1 MSWNEPGGDKKDPWS
16 GRGDQ
21 KGPPDLDEAIRSL
34 QEKLGK
40 FFGGGEGGGDNSSGR
55 FNSGMPMK
63 NASLIGVGVVGALWL
78 VSGFYIVD
86 EGNHGV
92 ETRFG
97 KYINTTQA
105 GLNWHMPAPI
115 EQVEIVNVKQQR
127 FIEVGYRS
135 AGGDQM
141 SGSVPKEA
149 LMLTKDENYVDVRL
163 AVQYQVKD
171 AKAFLFNLANPAGT
185 LKQVTESAERGV
197 IGGSTMDFVLT
208 EGRSEIVTQIKKEI
222 QEVMDSYQSGVQI
235 TSVNL
240 QDAQPPEQVQNAFA
254 DAIKARE
261 DEQRLIN
268 EAEAYSNDVVP
279 RARGAAARKLQ
290 EAEGYKEQVIAQAEG
305 ETSRFTKL
313 LTEYSK
319 APDVTRK
326 RIYIEAMETMLSET
340 NTVMVDVK
348 GGNNMLYLPLDKLMQ
363 QKSVVQQPS
372 LTPSQSPVEHPQTQF
387 QSQSPAQSQ
396 PSQPQSIIVDE
407 HLIDRSSAR
416 GRELRGR

>member
-40 FFGGGEGGGDNSSGR
+40 FFGGGNGDNEGSPRNFSSGT
-55 FNSGMPMK
+55 SMK
-63 NASLIGVGVVGALWL
+63 SLGFLAGGAVVLWGL
-78 VSGFYIVD
+78 SGFYIVD

-97 KYINTTQA
+97 KYINITQS
-105 GLNWHMPAPI
+105 GLNWHLPAPI
-115 EQVEIVNVKQQR
+115 ERVDIVNVKQQR
-127 FIEVGYRS
+127 YIEVGYRS
-135 AGGDQM
+135 GGSEQVT
-141 SGSVPKEA
+141 GSVPKEA

-171 AKAFLFNLANPAGT
+171 AQQFIFNVVNPALT
-185 LKQVTESAERGV
+185 LKQVTESALRGV
-197 IGGSTMDFVLT
+197 VGSSTMDFVLT
-208 EGRSEIVTQIKKEI
+208 QGRSEIVTLIKKEL
-222 QEVMDSYQSGVQI
+222 QDVMDSYQSGIQI

-240 QDAQPPEQVQNAFA
+240 QDAQPPEQVQNSFE

-279 RARGAAARKLQ
+279 KARGAAARKIQ
-290 EAEGYKEQVIAQAEG
+290 EAEGYKEQVIAQAQG
-305 ETSRFTKL
+305 ETNRFTKL
-313 LTEYSK
+313 LTEYTK

-326 RIYIEAMETMLSET
+326 RLYIESMESVLADT
-340 NTVMVDVK
+340 NTVLVDTK
-348 GGNNMLYLPLDKLMQ
+348 GGNNMLYLPLDKMMQ
-363 QKSVVQQPS
+363 HQPS
-372 LTPSQSPVEHPQTQF
+372 TLPPMNI
-387 QSQSPAQSQ
+387 PAGTTDQA
-396 PSQPQSIIVDE
+396 PSQPVVAQEQAVDRPATRGR
-407 HLIDRSSAR
+407 DAR
-416 GRELRGR
+416 GR

>member
-40 FFGGGEGGGDNSSGR
+40 IFGGGRGGGDGSSGN
-55 FNSGMPMK
+55 FSSGNSMK
-63 NASLIGVGVVGALWL
+63 TMSYIIAGAVFLWL
-78 VSGFYIVD
+78 LSGFYIVD

-97 KYINTTQA
+97 KYVGTTQS
-105 GLNWHMPAPI
+105 GLNWHIPVPI
-115 EQVEIVNVKQQR
+115 EQVQLVNVMQQR

-135 AGGDQM
+135 GAGEQI

-149 LMLTKDENYVDVRL
+149 LMLTRDENYVDIRL

-171 AKAFLFNLANPAGT
+171 AKEFIFNIVDPAVT
-185 LKQVTESAERGV
+185 LKQVTESAQRGV
-197 IGGSTMDFVLT
+197 VGSSKMDFVLT
-208 EGRSEIVTQIKKEI
+208 EGRSEIVALIKKEI
-222 QEVMDSYQSGVQI
+222 QEVMDNYKSGIQI

-240 QDAQPPEQVQNAFA
+240 QDAQPPEQVQNSFE

-268 EAEAYSNDVVP
+268 EAEGYSNDVVP
-279 RARGAAARKLQ
+279 RARGAAARKIQ

-305 ETSRFTKL
+305 ETSRFSKL
-313 LTEYSK
+313 LTEYTKS
-319 APDVTRK
+319 PEITRK
-326 RIYIEAMETMLSET
+326 RLYIESIESVLAET
-340 NTVMVDVK
+340 NTVLVDVK
-348 GGNNMLYLPLDKLMQ
+348 GGNNLLYLPLDKMMQ
-363 QKSVVQQPS
+363 HQPS
-372 LTPSQSPVEHPQTQF
+372 TQSLNTPQNSVDQ
-387 QSQSPAQSQ
+387 PAPKHSAPPARAATEEQGERV
-396 PSQPQSIIVDE
+396 SIRGRDG
-407 HLIDRSSAR
+407 R
-416 GRELRGR
+416 GRE

>member
-40 FFGGGEGGGDNSSGR
+40 FFGGGNDGDNEGSPRNFSSGA
-55 FNSGMPMK
+55 SMK
-63 NASLIGVGVVGALWL
+63 SLGFIAGGVFIIWGL
-78 VSGFYIVD
+78 SGFYIVD

-92 ETRFG
+92 VTRFG
-97 KYINTTQA
+97 KYINITQS
-105 GLNWHMPAPI
+105 GLNWHLPTPI
-115 EQVEIVNVKQQR
+115 ERVDIVNVKQQR
-127 FIEVGYRS
+127 YIEVGYRS
-135 AGGDQM
+135 GGSEQVT
-141 SGSVPKEA
+141 GSVPKEA

-171 AKAFLFNLANPAGT
+171 AQQFIFNVVNPALT
-185 LKQVTESAERGV
+185 LKQVTESALRGV
-197 IGGSTMDFVLT
+197 VGSSAMDFVLT
-208 EGRSEIVTQIKKEI
+208 QGRSEIVTLIRKEL
-222 QEVMDSYQSGVQI
+222 QDVMDSYQSGIQI

-240 QDAQPPEQVQNAFA
+240 QDAQPPEQVQNSFE

-279 RARGAAARKLQ
+279 KARGAAARKIQ
-290 EAEGYKEQVIAQAEG
+290 EAEGYKEQVIAQAQG
-305 ETSRFTKL
+305 ETNRFTKL
-313 LTEYSK
+313 LTEYTK

-326 RIYIEAMETMLSET
+326 RLYIEAMESTLANT

-348 GGNNMLYLPLDKLMQ
+348 GGNNMLYLPLDKMMQ
-363 QKSVVQQPS
+363 
-372 LTPSQSPVEHPQTQF
+372 HQTSTQAPINM
-387 QSQSPAQSQ
+387 QAGTTD
-396 PSQPQSIIVDE
+396 QPQAQPAAAPEQVVDRTAATRGR
-407 HLIDRSSAR
+407 DAR
-416 GRELRGR
+416 GRQ

>member
-34 QEKLGK
+34 QEKLGR
-40 FFGGGEGGGDNSSGR
+40 FFGGGNGDNEGSPRNLFSG
-55 FNSGMPMK
+55 NSMK
-63 NASLIGVGVVGALWL
+63 SLGFLAGGAIILWGL
-78 VSGFYIVD
+78 SGFYIVD

-97 KYINTTQA
+97 KYIGTTQS
-105 GLNWHMPAPI
+105 GLNWHLPAPI
-115 EQVEIVNVKQQR
+115 ERVDIVNVKQQR

-135 AGGDQM
+135 GGSEQVT
-141 SGSVPKEA
+141 GSVPKEA

-171 AKAFLFNLANPAGT
+171 AKQFIFNIVNPALT
-185 LKQVTESAERGV
+185 LKQVTESALRGV
-197 IGGSTMDFVLT
+197 VGSSAMDFVLT
-208 EGRSEIVTQIKKEI
+208 QGRSEIVTLIKKEL
-222 QEVMDSYQSGVQI
+222 QEVMDSYQSGIQI

-240 QDAQPPEQVQNAFA
+240 QDAQPPEQVQNSFE

-279 RARGAAARKLQ
+279 KARGAAARKIQ

-305 ETSRFTKL
+305 ETNRFSKL
-313 LTEYSK
+313 LAEYIK

-326 RIYIEAMETMLSET
+326 RLYIESMEAVLTET
-340 NTVMVDVK
+340 SKVLVDTK
-348 GGNNMLYLPLDKLMQ
+348 GGNNLLYLPLDKLMQ
-363 QKSVVQQPS
+363 QQSSSLASSPINPQPG
-372 LTPSQSPVEHPQTQF
+372 
-387 QSQSPAQSQ
+387 AAD
-396 PSQPQSIIVDE
+396 QPQPQPAVAQEQAVERTSI
-407 HLIDRSSAR
+407 RSRDAR
-416 GRELRGR
+416 GR